1 MNKTEI
7 TKAELLG
14 LTESVEKYLGIFF
27 ENRKNILLRQLA
39 NSPADFNS
47 LLQIQANI
55 KAVLS
60 LEQEILLDKI
70 KATSK

>member
-1 MNKTEI
+1 MNKNEI